1 MNKKFGLGKGLGA
14 LIPEEK
20 ITEDSSTVFKIS
32 MNLIKANKDQ
42 PRKTFD
48 PEKISELAQSIKEH
62 GVIQPIILN
71 KEEDVYIVVAGERRF
86 RAAKSI
92 GLAEIPAIIMNI
104 NNKEVLE
111 ISLIENIQR
120 EEIGRAHV

>member
-1 MNKKFGLGKGLGA
+1 
-14 LIPEEK
+14 
-20 ITEDSSTVFKIS
+20 

-42 PRKTFD
+42 PRKSFD

-71 KEEDVYIVVAGERRF
+71 KEEDTYIVIAGERRF

-92 GLAEIPAIIMNI
+92 GLKEIPAVIMN
-104 NNKEVLE
+104 LR
-111 ISLIENIQR
+111 Q
-120 EEIGRAHV
+120 